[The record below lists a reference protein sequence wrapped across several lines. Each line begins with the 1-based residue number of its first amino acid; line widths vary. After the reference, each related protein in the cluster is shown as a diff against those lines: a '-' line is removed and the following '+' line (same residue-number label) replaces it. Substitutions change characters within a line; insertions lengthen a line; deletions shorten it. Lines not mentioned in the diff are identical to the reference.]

1 MFEGIIQNF
10 HFLRPAWLYT
20 MIPLLALLIYMVKHK
35 LGSRSWDAICDQNLL
50 PYILIGKPVG
60 KQYGAV
66 VLVALSGLLAILAL
80 AGPTWK
86 QIPQPVYRDQS
97 ALLIALDL
105 SRSMDVSDVKPS
117 RLARARFKI
126 ADILEQRK
134 AGQTALL
141 VYANDAYVVTPLTN
155 DTKTISSQIT
165 ALTTDIMPAQGN
177 NTVVALEKA
186 SELLKQA
193 GLTSGDVLLITDEID
208 YERSQHAATKLV
220 EQGYRLS
227 VLGVGTE
234 KGEPIPLPD
243 GGFLKDK
250 NGAIVIPA
258 YDDHGPRQLAS
269 QGQGIYQALTLD
281 DSDIQKIIEAMD
293 RIPVADESG
302 ESQFQ
307 SDTWQEQGP
316 WLLLLLIPLVAVSF
330 RRGTIAVIIV
340 ILLPMPESA
349 YAFDWQDLWLRSDQ
363 QAARDLEKGDIEGAA
378 EKFSDPAWKAA
389 AQYQAGDFPAAIET
403 LDKETLS
410 TESLDSIEDA
420 DNLYNKGNALAR
432 AGKYEEAISA
442 YKQSLELM
450 PENED
455 AEYNRDLIEKELE
468 QQQKQE
474 QQEQGE
480 QDQKDKKDQDDSQ
493 SEQNSE
499 QNQDKKDQQGEQQD
513 QEQQDSDQNQDEQ
526 QQEQDQQSQEQQDQN
541 TEKNEQENEQQQQ
554 EQQEQQAEESQEQS
568 EQTAAE
574 SKLDEESQATE
585 QWLRRIPDDPAGLLR
600 RKFRYQYQQR
610 DARQSQENQSW

>member
-1 MFEGIIQNF
+1 MFEDIIQNF

-20 MIPLLALLIYMVKHK
+20 MIPLLILLTYMVKYK

-50 PYILIGKPVG
+50 PYILIGKPDG
-60 KQYGAV
+60 KQYGTV
-66 VLVALSGLLAILAL
+66 LLVALSGLLAILAL
-80 AGPTWK
+80 AGPTWQ

-105 SRSMDVSDVKPS
+105 SRSMDVSDIKPS

-250 NGAIVIPA
+250 NGSIVIPA
-258 YDDHGPRQLAS
+258 YDDRGSRQLAR

-281 DSDIQKIIEAMD
+281 DSDIQKIIEALD
-293 RIPVADESG
+293 RVPVADNSG
-302 ESQFQ
+302 ESLFQ

-340 ILLPMPESA
+340 MLLPMPESA

-363 QAARDLEKGDIEGAA
+363 QAARDLEKGDITSAI
-378 EKFSDPAWKAA
+378 EKFSDPAWKAT

-403 LDKETLS
+403 LAKET
-410 TESLDSIEDA
+410 LDSIEDA

-432 AGKYEEAISA
+432 AGKYEEAIST
-442 YKQSLELM
+442 YNQSLELM

-468 QQQKQE
+468 QQQKQQ

-480 QDQKDKKDQDDSQ
+480 QDKKDKKDQDDSQ
-493 SEQNSE
+493 SEQK
-499 QNQDKKDQQGEQQD
+499 QDKKDQQGEEQD
-513 QEQQDSDQNQDEQ
+513 QEQKDSVQNQDEQ
-526 QQEQDQQSQEQQDQN
+526 QQEQDRQSQEQQDQN
-541 TEKNEQENEQQQQ
+541 AEKNEQENEQQRQ
-554 EQQEQQAEESQEQS
+554 EPQEQQAEESQEQS
-568 EQTAAE
+568 EQTATE

-585 QWLRRIPDDPAGLLR
+585 QWLRRVPDDPAGLLR

>member
-20 MIPLLALLIYMVKHK
+20 VIPLIILLTYMVKHK

-50 PYILIGKPVG
+50 PYILIGKPGG
-60 KQYGAV
+60 KQYGTV
-66 VLVALSGLLAILAL
+66 SLVALSGLLAILAL
-80 AGPTWK
+80 AGPTWE

-105 SRSMDVSDVKPS
+105 SRSMDVSDIKPS

-134 AGQTALL
+134 TGQTALL

-165 ALTTDIMPAQGN
+165 ALTTDIMPVQGN

-227 VLGVGTE
+227 VLGVGTA

-250 NGAIVIPA
+250 NGSIVIPA
-258 YDDHGPRQLAS
+258 YDERGPRHLAR
-269 QGQGIYQALTLD
+269 QGQGIYQAMTLD

-293 RIPVADESG
+293 RAPVADDSG

-340 ILLPMPESA
+340 LLLPMPESA

-363 QAARDLEKGDIEGAA
+363 QAARDLEKGDFAGAA
-378 EKFSDPAWKAA
+378 EKFSDTAWKAA
-389 AQYQAGDFPAAIET
+389 AQYQASDFSAAI
-403 LDKETLS
+403 ETLS

-442 YKQSLELM
+442 YNQSLELM
-450 PENED
+450 PVNED

-474 QQEQGE
+474 QQEQGK

-493 SEQNSE
+493 SEQK
-499 QNQDKKDQQGEQQD
+499 QNKKDQQGEQQD
-513 QEQQDSDQNQDEQ
+513 QEQQDSDQNQDE
-526 QQEQDQQSQEQQDQN
+526 QEQDQQSQEQQDQN
-541 TEKNEQENEQQQQ
+541 TEKNEQENEQEQQKQQ
-554 EQQEQQAEESQEQS
+554 EQQTEESQEQS

>member
-1 MFEGIIQNF
+1 M
-10 HFLRPAWLYT
+10 
-20 MIPLLALLIYMVKHK
+20 
-35 LGSRSWDAICDQNLL
+35 S
-50 PYILIGKPVG
+50 
-60 KQYGAV
+60 
-66 VLVALSGLLAILAL
+66 LVALSGLLAILAL
-80 AGPTWK
+80 AGPTWQ

-105 SRSMDVSDVKPS
+105 SRSMDVSDIKPT
-117 RLARARFKI
+117 RLSRARFMI

-234 KGEPIPLPD
+234 KGEPISLPD

-250 NGAIVIPA
+250 NGSIVIPA
-258 YDDHGPRQLAS
+258 YDDSGPRQLAS
-269 QGQGIYQALTLD
+269 KGQGIYQAMTLD
-281 DSDIQKIIEAMD
+281 DSDIQKIIEALD
-293 RIPVADESG
+293 RVPVADDSG
-302 ESQFQ
+302 EAQFQ

-316 WLLLLLIPLVAVSF
+316 WLLLLLIPLVAFSF

-340 ILLPMPESA
+340 MLLPMPESA

-363 QAARDLEKGDIEGAA
+363 QAARDLEKGDIAEAA
-378 EKFSDPAWKAA
+378 EKFSDPAWKATS
-389 AQYQAGDFPAAIET
+389 QYQAGDFPAAIET
-403 LDKETLS
+403 LAKET
-410 TESLDSIEDA
+410 LDSIEDA

-493 SEQNSE
+493 SEQK
-499 QNQDKKDQQGEQQD
+499 QDKKDQQGEQQD
-513 QEQQDSDQNQDEQ
+513 QEQQNSDQNQDDQKQQGEN
-526 QQEQDQQSQEQQDQN
+526 QQEQDYQSQEQQDQN
-541 TEKNEQENEQQQQ
+541 AEKNEQENEQQQQ
-554 EQQEQQAEESQEQS
+554 QEQQVEESQEQP

-585 QWLRRIPDDPAGLLR
+585 QTYHLGGT
-600 RKFRYQYQQR
+600 
-610 DARQSQENQSW
+610 